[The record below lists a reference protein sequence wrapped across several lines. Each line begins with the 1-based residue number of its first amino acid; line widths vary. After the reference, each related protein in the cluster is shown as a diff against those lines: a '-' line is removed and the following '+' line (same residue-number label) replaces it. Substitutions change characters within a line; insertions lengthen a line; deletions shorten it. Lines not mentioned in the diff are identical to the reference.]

1 MHSTTNN
8 IDHFL
13 GCEFSMFRAK
23 PEVSDEQLIAACQ
36 KMEKE
41 FLRKEEGFIQH
52 SLLKGDN
59 DSWADVV
66 FTKSKED
73 AERICKNFMG
83 NSACLEYLQL
93 IEEGSAN
100 LTFWSRAK

>member
-1 MHSTTNN
+1 MFSTTSTTKNF
-8 IDHFL
+8 HGL
-13 GCEFSMFRAK
+13 EFSMFRAK
-23 PEVSDEQLIAACQ
+23 PGVSDEQLIAACQ
-36 KMEKE
+36 KMEE
-41 FLRKEEGFIQH
+41 DFLRGEEGFIQH
-52 SLLKGDN
+52 ALLKGDIG
-59 DSWADVV
+59 SWADVV

-73 AERICKNFMG
+73 AERICRNFMG

>member
-1 MHSTTNN
+1 MHSTTSVAG
-8 IDHFL
+8 HFH

-23 PEVSDEQLIAACQ
+23 AGVSDDQLIAACQ
-36 KMEKE
+36 KMEQE
-41 FLRKEEGFIQH
+41 FLHREDGFIQH
-52 SLLKGDN
+52 ALLKGDQGA
-59 DSWADVV
+59 WADVV
-66 FTKSKED
+66 LTKSKED

-83 NSACLEYLQL
+83 NPACLEYLQL

>member
-1 MHSTTNN
+1 MQNTTGATDN
-8 IDHFL
+8 FQ

-23 PEVSDEQLIAACQ
+23 ADVSDEQLIAACQ

-41 FLRKEEGFIQH
+41 FLSSEEGFIRH
-52 SLLKGDN
+52 SLLKGDSG
-59 DSWADVV
+59 SWADVV

-73 AERICKNFMG
+73 AERICRNFMG

-100 LTFWSRAK
+100 LTFWSCVK

>member
-1 MHSTTNN
+1 MFNTTNSTDDFHG
-8 IDHFL
+8 I
-13 GCEFSMFRAK
+13 EFSMFRAK
-23 PEVSDEQLIAACQ
+23 PEVLDEQLFAACQ

-41 FLRKEEGFIQH
+41 FLLREEGFIQH
-52 SLLKGDN
+52 ALLKGDN
-59 DSWADVV
+59 GSWADVV
-66 FTKSKED
+66 FTKSKAD

-93 IEEGSAN
+93 IEEGSVN